1 MNKRVL
7 GRNSVL
13 KQEHLVAHTEVR
25 QSAAESP
32 PWYRKFLCCQCLQT
46 QPEANPGVESL
57 EINLFAEMRRML
69 PETARRKIEMWQEL
83 TDEQPLLDENKD
95 PCLEPLLQ
103 LENASPVKTWPPRS
117 PRNQRFA
124 IKKSM
129 ISIPSVGTIEESEEE
144 N

>member
-1 MNKRVL
+1 M
-7 GRNSVL
+7 
-13 KQEHLVAHTEVR
+13 AHMVR
-25 QSAAESP
+25 QSVGEL
-32 PWYRKFLCCQCLQT
+32 PWYTKFLCCPCLQAP
-46 QPEANPGVESL
+46 PEDNPGVESL
-57 EINLFAEMRRML
+57 EINLFADMRRIL

-83 TDEQPLLDENKD
+83 TDEQPLLGETKEQ
-95 PCLEPLLQ
+95 CLEPL

-129 ISIPSVGTIEESEEE
+129 ISIPTIASIEESEEE